1 MALSKSS
8 DHGFTSVMKDV
19 SSKPTIQ
26 SSLLI
31 TGDILEL
38 WFIFD
43 KRKRNNAAAKKSR
56 DTRKARYVE
65 KTKQIAILENE
76 NAMLKDQ
83 SKALKCEIQ
92 RLNILLEKKDK
103 SNF

>member
-8 DHGFTSVMKDV
+8 DRNITSLMKEV
-19 SSKPTIQ
+19 SSKPTL
-26 SSLLI
+26 SI
-31 TGDILEL
+31 TGDILNS

-56 DTRKARYVE
+56 DSRQARFVE
-65 KTKQIAILENE
+65 RTKLIAKLENE

-83 SKALKCEIQ
+83 LKAIKCEIQ
-92 RLNILLEKKDK
+92 QLNTLLEQKHK
-103 SNF
+103 SIL